1 MVYVIPGLE
10 VYASKFSD
18 GKSETGASWAFLT
31 SQLELL
37 GKAPAQRERETRPQ
51 K

>member
-10 VYASKFSD
+10 VHVSKFSD
-18 GKSETGASWAFLT
+18 GKAGVGASWGFLAT
-31 SQLELL
+31 QLELL
-37 GKAPAQRERETRPQ
+37 GKAPAQRETLPQ